1 MGGVK
6 RSVYVFLCSL
16 LGVLLFLVL
25 QRIIVLSYLILVDYG
40 AFHWT
45 SSGYLEFVAIDDI
58 TLLLSMLC
66 GSWYGIWLGNYWY
79 ELVYERGAW
88 RGSLHH
94 ARNYLFPPKPAY
106 QDFKARVEEVKHQL
120 VEDLSEA
127 ENLVREIP
135 REILKPVPI
144 RRRIIR
150 KKPATQK
157 SKKV

>member
-6 RSVYVFLCSL
+6 KSVYIFLCSL

-25 QRIIVLSYLILVDYG
+25 QRIVVLCYLILVSYG
-40 AFHWT
+40 AFHLT
-45 SSGYLEFVAIDDI
+45 SGGYLEFMAIDDI
-58 TLLLSMLC
+58 TLLLAMLC

-79 ELVYERGAW
+79 ELVYEKGQW

-120 VEDLSEA
+120 AEDLSQA
-127 ENLVREIP
+127 EDLVREMP
-135 REILKPVPI
+135 KEILKPVPI
-144 RRRIIR
+144 RRVAR
-150 KKPATQK
+150 KKSAPTKRK
-157 SKKV
+157 SV